1 MIHVHINEKA
11 FYLHIIPVLIQ
22 SSFVG
27 DSDVFIK
34 TLPVT
39 DPMRLVS
46 ISKHLKCGIVR
57 CFE

>member
-1 MIHVHINEKA
+1 MIDVHINEKA
-11 FYLHIIPVLIQ
+11 FYSHIIPVLIQ

-34 TLPVT
+34 TLPVI
-39 DPMRLVS
+39 DPMLLVS
-46 ISKHLKCGIVR
+46 ISNHFKFGVVR